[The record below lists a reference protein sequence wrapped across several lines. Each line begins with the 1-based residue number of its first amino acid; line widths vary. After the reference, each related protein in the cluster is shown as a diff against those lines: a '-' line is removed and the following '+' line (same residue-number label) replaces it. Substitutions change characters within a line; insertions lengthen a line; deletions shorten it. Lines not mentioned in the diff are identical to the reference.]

1 MERLIRK
8 AFDSSQA
15 EVVGRLALEIIE
27 RLGTIKKYSQKLV
40 SILCYL
46 WRTYDQVERPPY
58 KLTSTQDALLVS
70 LQQIARSDDAAK
82 KEKLEER
89 CLRFWIALL
98 NHSLTGDE
106 HESALLSGVAV
117 LGLKPDH
124 HGGGWVPAHEFSPT
138 LSALITTSKALK
150 DPCTAP
156 TAYELVKDM
165 SERFMT
171 LSDFKGTPSPMNRML
186 RLRTL
191 ARTQAKR
198 RNTPGIVSWDGDRL
212 LIDKQSFSLADLR
225 SMVKGLCE
233 TVRLQLFKDVLLLD
247 LDERGCVR
255 PGTTPLPEV
264 SVDKLVDQPAEL
276 ATGWSFLKHPD
287 NQLDRW
293 QDWLLDRVLDEAP
306 LRERFIRGIDSTQR
320 PERTLWRDDA
330 VARYMKGVRRF
341 KEGLFTLVHM
351 SGGGPGR
358 GTEITSIQ
366 CENSADGVGYRGV
379 FVEGGLVSF
388 TTTYHK
394 GYSFSKRVKTI
405 HRYVPREVGELV
417 VYFLRLGRPFIDD
430 LQMLHNGV
438 ARPTA
443 FIWEPE
449 LEEQWGDESDSEESD
464 NGDKYG
470 EADRE
475 KARSANPDGYWGTDR
490 IRRVL
495 REQTFQYMNTA
506 LGTRAWRHAYP
517 AIHRE
522 LARDG
527 QARDWLEVLY

>member
-1 MERLIRK
+1 MQKHCKDEHGWVNEQKRGGDIRQKSKHSRNRVWRDSQSCQRLFRAVGWPAYVAVETSVGAATLADISQRVKADRQHQREEREAAAAQDKIKEGICSQADPWLELTEWVPHLQGIPRAALLRAKQLAGGEVDARGKEEVAFDDTGLRDVCKAIERLIRK

-15 EVVGRLALEIIE
+15 EVVSRLALEIIK

-82 KEKLEER
+82 KEKLEEQ

-138 LSALITTSKALK
+138 LSALITTSKALVVHHARCQRDKALQK

-191 ARTQAKR
+191 ARTQAKQ

-233 TVRLQLFKDVLLLD
+233 TVRLQLFKDVLLL
-247 LDERGCVR
+247 
-255 PGTTPLPEV
+255 
-264 SVDKLVDQPAEL
+264 
-276 ATGWSFLKHPD
+276 
-287 NQLDRW
+287 
-293 QDWLLDRVLDEAP
+293 
-306 LRERFIRGIDSTQR
+306 I
-320 PERTLWRDDA
+320 
-330 VARYMKGVRRF
+330 
-341 KEGLFTLVHM
+341 
-351 SGGGPGR
+351 
-358 GTEITSIQ
+358 
-366 CENSADGVGYRGV
+366 
-379 FVEGGLVSF
+379 
-388 TTTYHK
+388 
-394 GYSFSKRVKTI
+394 
-405 HRYVPREVGELV
+405 
-417 VYFLRLGRPFIDD
+417 
-430 LQMLHNGV
+430 
-438 ARPTA
+438 
-443 FIWEPE
+443 
-449 LEEQWGDESDSEESD
+449 
-464 NGDKYG
+464 
-470 EADRE
+470 
-475 KARSANPDGYWGTDR
+475 
-490 IRRVL
+490 
-495 REQTFQYMNTA
+495 
-506 LGTRAWRHAYP
+506 
-517 AIHRE
+517 
-522 LARDG
+522 
-527 QARDWLEVLY
+527 